1 MRMHGAF
8 DCGEKAIL
16 GSSVDFKSSQLLEQY
31 RVGAFVFNRF
41 SQFVWSM
48 LMFFMPAQS
57 EMLIEILIYICP
69 YIKKQKVYANE
80 KPSG

>member
-1 MRMHGAF
+1 MRMQGAF
-8 DCGEKAIL
+8 DYGDKAIL
-16 GSSVDFKSSQLLEQY
+16 ASVDFKSSQHLEQY
-31 RVGAFVFNRF
+31 RVGAFVLNRF

-48 LMFFMPAQS
+48 LMFIMRAQS